1 MRWGIVSDVMTVG
14 KEVSIWASVVGEDS
28 SRVSFSGILEMRLDE
43 GLKDCGLG
51 EAVDWT
57 WA

>member
-1 MRWGIVSDVMTVG
+1 MSDVMTEG
-14 KEVSIWASVVGEDS
+14 NETSICESVVGEDS
-28 SRVSFSGILEMRLDE
+28 SRASFSGILETRPDE

-51 EAVDWT
+51 EAADWT